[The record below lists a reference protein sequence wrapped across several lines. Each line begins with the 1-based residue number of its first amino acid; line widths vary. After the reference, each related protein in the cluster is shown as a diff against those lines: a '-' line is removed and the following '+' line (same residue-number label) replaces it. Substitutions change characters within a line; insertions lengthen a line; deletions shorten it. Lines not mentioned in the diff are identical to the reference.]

1 MKQLANLPAVAL
13 SAVIIKSLITG
24 ISLGS
29 ALTIVG
35 LAALY
40 GGYYYFESK
49 KEDPINDVVKKELKQ
64 LQDELKVVQAA
75 LQSQKLG
82 TLKWK

>member
-1 MKQLANLPAVAL
+1 MKEILNLPAVAL
-13 SAVIIKSLITG
+13 CSVIIKSLITG
-24 ISLGS
+24 ISIAE
-29 ALTIVG
+29 ALAIVG

-40 GGYYYFESK
+40 GLYYYYESK
-49 KEDPINDVVKKELKQ
+49 KEPPLNDSIKAELKN
-64 LQDELKVVQAA
+64 LQDEMNVVKAA